1 MASGAVIKTAF
12 CGPCFGAGD
21 TPNNN
26 GFSIRH
32 NTRNFPN
39 REGSKPGQG
48 QMSAVALMDSRSIA
62 ATAANGGALT
72 SAETFADTFGH
83 VPSYH
88 FDDSAYKARVYEG
101 FGKAEPKEKLY
112 EGPNIKA
119 WPELPALGDNI
130 LLRVCSKI
138 EDPVTTTD
146 ELIPSGETSS
156 YRSNPLGL
164 AEFTLS
170 RRDPQYVGRTK
181 AVKELELAREK
192 AKTSCKRMPMWQL
205 LLPPSTPFLA
215 VKMLLLPIR
224 KSVLSFTPINR
235 VMAVLVNRQPAVSA
249 SSAALPTSLVNM
261 RPNGIAATSS
271 TGGCCPFI

>member
-1 MASGAVIKTAF
+1 MGFPSVTIRATSRTGKGASRSGADVGS
-12 CGPCFGAGD
+12 GPH
-21 TPNNN
+21 
-26 GFSIRH
+26 GFPQH
-32 NTRNFPN
+32 CRNSCKW
-39 REGSKPGQG
+39 R
-48 QMSAVALMDSRSIA
+48 R
-62 ATAANGGALT
+62 LT

-192 AKTSCKRMPMWQL
+192 GEDL
-205 LLPPSTPFLA
+205 LQKDADVAAAFTAIHTISGSGRCYSY
-215 VKMLLLPIR
+215 PIR